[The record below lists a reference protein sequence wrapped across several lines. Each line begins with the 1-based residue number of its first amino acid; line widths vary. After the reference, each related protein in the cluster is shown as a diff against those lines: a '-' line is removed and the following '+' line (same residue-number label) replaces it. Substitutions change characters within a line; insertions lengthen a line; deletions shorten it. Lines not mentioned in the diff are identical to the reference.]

1 VHADTGKN
9 LTSDVVRMSGTN
21 VKKCMK
27 CGKCS
32 ATCPS
37 LEGMDILPHR
47 FVSMVDE
54 GDVKGLMDS
63 TSLWKC
69 FSCFACVERCPRGV
83 EPAHVIEAV
92 RISAM
97 SRQDSNR
104 MKPDAVPNFLKDLGE
119 AGEEAP
125 QQLLTS
131 AFRKYS
137 K

>member
-1 VHADTGKN
+1 MPADDKSLAG
-9 LTSDVVRMSGTN
+9 DVIRLSGTN
-21 VKKCMK
+21 VKKCIK

-37 LEGMDILPHR
+37 WEDMDVRPHN
-47 FVSMVDE
+47 FVSMVDS
-54 GDVKGLMDS
+54 GDAEALWNS
-63 TSLWKC
+63 ASLWKC

-92 RISAM
+92 RILAM
-97 SRQDSNR
+97 SRQERDR
-104 MKPDAVPNFLKDLGE
+104 MKPDAIPKFLEELGE
-119 AGEEAP
+119 AAEEVP
-125 QQLLTS
+125 QQLLVS

>member
-1 VHADTGKN
+1 MHVDEKTLA
-9 LTSDVVRMSGTN
+9 SDVIRQSGTN

-37 LEGMDILPHR
+37 SENMDIRPHK
-47 FVSMVDE
+47 FVAMVNNGE
-54 GDVKGLMDS
+54 VKALWES
-63 TSLWKC
+63 KSLWKC
-69 FSCFACVERCPRGV
+69 LSCFACVERCPRGV

-92 RISAM
+92 RTFVM
-97 SRQDSNR
+97 SPQGSNK
-104 MKPDAVPNFLKDLGE
+104 MKPEAVPTFLNDLGE
-119 AGEEAP
+119 ASENVP
-125 QQLLTS
+125 QQLLVS

>member
-1 VHADTGKN
+1 MHVDEKTLAG
-9 LTSDVVRMSGTN
+9 DVIRLSGTN

-37 LEGMDILPHR
+37 SENMDIRPHR
-47 FVSMVDE
+47 FVSMVDNGE
-54 GDVKGLMDS
+54 VKALWDS
-63 TSLWKC
+63 KSLWKC
-69 FSCFACVERCPRGV
+69 LSCFACVERCPRGV

-92 RISAM
+92 RILAM
-97 SRQDSNR
+97 APQNCNR
-104 MKPDAVPNFLKDLGE
+104 MKPEAVPDFLKAAGE
-119 AGEEAP
+119 ASENVP
-125 QQLLTS
+125 QQLLVS

>member
-1 VHADTGKN
+1 VRVDQKTLADDIIR
-9 LTSDVVRMSGTN
+9 LSGTN
-21 VKKCMK
+21 VKKCMM

-37 LEGMDILPHR
+37 WEDMDVRPHR

-54 GDVKGLMDS
+54 GDVEALWNSK
-63 TSLWKC
+63 SLWKC

-83 EPAHVIEAV
+83 EPANVIEAV
-92 RISAM
+92 RILAM
-97 SRQDSNR
+97 SPQGRNKI
-104 MKPDAVPNFLKDLGE
+104 KPEAVPKFLLDE
-119 AGEEAP
+119 AGEEVP

>member
-1 VHADTGKN
+1 MHADEKT
-9 LTSDVVRMSGTN
+9 LARDIIRLSGTN

-37 LEGMDILPHR
+37 LEDMDIRPHR

-54 GDVKGLMDS
+54 GDVKALWES
-63 TSLWKC
+63 KSLWKC

-92 RISAM
+92 RILAM
-97 SRQDSNR
+97 APQDRNR
-104 MKPDAVPNFLKDLGE
+104 MKPDAIPDFLKED
-119 AGEEAP
+119 AGEDVP
-125 QQLLTS
+125 QQLLVS

>member
-1 VHADTGKN
+1 MHVDEKALAG
-9 LTSDVVRMSGTN
+9 DVIRLSGTN

-37 LEGMDILPHR
+37 SENMDIRPHK
-47 FVSMVDE
+47 FVSMVDN
-54 GDVKGLMDS
+54 GDVEALWES
-63 TSLWKC
+63 ESLWKC

-92 RISAM
+92 RILSM
-97 SRQDSNR
+97 GSMNCNR
-104 MKPDAVPNFLKDLGE
+104 MKPEAVPNFLENLGE
-119 AGEEAP
+119 ASENVP
-125 QQLLTS
+125 QQLLMS